1 MYIHIAYI
9 ANYMKEYT
17 PKLIVNIPRGE
28 KDLGKPPIFPYYSIA
43 FFKIF
48 IFMTKLIKTSL

>member
-28 KDLGKPPIFPYYSIA
+28 KDLGKPPIFPCYSIA
-43 FFKIF
+43 LFKIF
-48 IFMTKLIKTSL
+48 IFMKKIN